1 MIELQWLQA
10 SRILLQLYLHNVVA
24 RARGRQPAEIKG
36 LFYYLLLSSSYPLS
50 RPSERETR
58 SRRSNKYHYEIHTFI
73 AAIYVTSCYGMWS
86 CKRVGIIKKTN
97 DSQQL
102 RGNNNEEE
110 IGRVKLCDRST
121 SEELMK
127 VEEENVDEGWKLVY
141 HKVGESIW
149 FNGTSLPPNCTD
161 SDETSSCNIIL
172 SDSPTC
178 HDKDAFQK
186 SKTIRQ
192 MHYITD
198 HTGSTND
205 VWLQHEFP
213 GLPAFS
219 DMATTVHFTDQNGAR
234 VACAILESEED
245 SETLLDDD
253 SFYTKDITKKVVA
266 ASHVEQSQ
274 SRFAVDSSKVT
285 LLVPE

>member
-1 MIELQWLQA
+1 
-10 SRILLQLYLHNVVA
+10 
-24 RARGRQPAEIKG
+24 
-36 LFYYLLLSSSYPLS
+36 
-50 RPSERETR
+50 
-58 SRRSNKYHYEIHTFI
+58 
-73 AAIYVTSCYGMWS
+73 MWS

-110 IGRVKLCDRST
+110 IGRVKLCNRVTDV
-121 SEELMK
+121 ELMLFDIRDMDHQRRREFK
-127 VEEENVDEGWKLVY
+127 FDIKETDYEGFKLVEL
-141 HKVGESIW
+141 KVGELIM

-219 DMATTVHFTDQNGAR
+219 DMTTTVHFTDQNGAR

-245 SETLLDDD
+245 SEKLFDDEPD
-253 SFYTKDITKKVVA
+253 LFYTKDITKKVVA
-266 ASHVEQSQ
+266 ASHVESQ